1 MALHKTDLARD
12 TLARTTGVT
21 LSLRER
27 RVLILADGR
36 RTLADLRLLL
46 VGEDVAPLVASL
58 VARGFLRE
66 DTVAPAAP
74 APATNDVARIA
85 PKAATPPP
93 APTPAAPAL
102 APARS
107 RRSMAAAKMYLLDQ
121 LQLQRDPGVVTCR
134 DALHAARDD
143 EALLAAM
150 AAGMQAMATRT
161 SASVAERMRERV
173 REALPEGLV
182 ARFDLLCAPP
192 GEQPAGDHA
201 HEAVRVA

>member
-12 TLARTTGVT
+12 TLARNSGVT

-46 VGEDVAPLVASL
+46 VGEDVGPLVASL
-58 VARGFLRE
+58 VVRGFLRE
-66 DTVAPAAP
+66 DTVVPAAS
-74 APATNDVARIA
+74 ATNDVARIA
-85 PKAATPPP
+85 PQAATPPP
-93 APTPAAPAL
+93 APAPAAPAP

-134 DALHAARDD
+134 EALHAARDD

-161 SASVAERMRERV
+161 SGSVAERMRERV
-173 REALPEGLV
+173 REALPEALV
-182 ARFDLLCAPP
+182 ARFDLLCAPAD
-192 GEQPAGDHA
+192 QHPAGDHA